1 MVQTDS
7 HLPSQPAS
15 AEPPVQIRPANL
27 HDVDRLT
34 DVLTASFYD
43 ADGWRQL
50 VYPFI
55 RLGIQEDLRQRLRA
69 NSPRY
74 TCLAAL
80 LTSAGEAN
88 LAGTIEIALRS
99 PWPWQGDRHGYISN
113 LAVGQGFRRRGVA
126 TALLKS
132 CEQVA
137 RQWQIEELRLHVM
150 EDNPA
155 ARALYRDAGFSTL
168 QAEDSPASWLG
179 LQARRL
185 LLRKIILPLPAGLQ

>member
-1 MVQTDS
+1 M
-7 HLPSQPAS
+7 
-15 AEPPVQIRPANL
+15 QIRPANL
-27 HDVDRLT
+27 QDVDRLT
-34 DVLTASFYD
+34 DVLTASFYN

-55 RLGIQEDLRQRLRA
+55 CLGIQEDLRQRLRA
-69 NSPRY
+69 NSPHY
-74 TCLAAL
+74 TCLAAVM
-80 LTSAGEAN
+80 TSAGETN

-113 LAVGQGFRRRGVA
+113 LAVGQGFRRRGIA

-137 RQWQIEELRLHVM
+137 RQWQIGELRLHVM

-155 ARALYRDAGFSTL
+155 ARALYRDAGFLIL
-168 QAEDSPASWLG
+168 QAEDSPASWIG

-185 LLRKIILPLPAGLQ
+185 LLRKVIRPLPPVSSSPDPPQLY